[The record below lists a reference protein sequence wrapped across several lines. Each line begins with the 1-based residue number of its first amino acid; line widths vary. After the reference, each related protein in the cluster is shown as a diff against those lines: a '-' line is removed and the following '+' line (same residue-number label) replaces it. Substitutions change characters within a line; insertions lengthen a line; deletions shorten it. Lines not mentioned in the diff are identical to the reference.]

1 LVEKTPGTEHDMPS
15 SRRQF
20 LHLAAGLAST
30 SIPWSSRA
38 VGFETSQGSPA
49 DDDGLIRLYSNENA
63 YGPSAKVMAAITS
76 AARSSNRYPRLQ
88 YPELIRRIAASH
100 QIGNDPVLLGCG
112 STEILRMAASAFLRK
127 GTQLMHASPT
137 FEALEHYAR
146 AAASEIISI
155 PLNPAF
161 AHDLDRMLAAVTP
174 STALVYICN
183 PNNPTGSLTPRKDLE
198 AFIAKLPSSTLVII
212 DEAYHHYAG
221 ASAMYASFIDHPI
234 HNEKLIVARTF
245 SKVYGLAGLRLG
257 YAIAAPKV
265 SQEMKKFATEDN
277 INAIATQAVF
287 AALDDAEGLADA
299 VERNANDRQEFFNQA
314 MARALK
320 PIDSHTNFVM
330 MDTQHPAKEV
340 IEHFR
345 KNNILIG
352 RQFPPMD
359 TYIRV
364 SLGWPEEMLA
374 FWSTWDRLPYRKS
387 TTHH

>member
-1 LVEKTPGTEHDMPS
+1 MSS

-20 LHLAAGLAST
+20 LRFSAGVATASL
-30 SIPWSSRA
+30 PWCSRSFA
-38 VGFETSQGSPA
+38 FQQSQSAPVE
-49 DDDGLIRLYSNENA
+49 DDKLIRLSSNENA
-63 YGPSAKVMAAITS
+63 YGPSAKALAAIMS
-76 AARSSNRYPRLQ
+76 AAGSSNRYPRLQ
-88 YPELIRRIAASH
+88 YPELIQRIATSH
-100 QIGNDPVLLGCG
+100 QTGSDRVLLGCG
-112 STEILRMAASAFLRK
+112 STEVLRMAASAFLRK
-127 GTQLMHASPT
+127 DSQLIHASPT
-137 FEALEHYAR
+137 FKAIEHYAR
-146 AAASEIISI
+146 AADSQVIAI

-174 STALVYICN
+174 STTLIYVCN

-198 AFIAKLPSSTLVII
+198 SFIAKLPSSTLVII
-212 DEAYHHYAG
+212 DEAYHHFAG
-221 ASAMYASFIDHPI
+221 ASSTYASFIDHPI
-234 HNEKLIVARTF
+234 HNERLIVARTF

-265 SQEMKKFATEDN
+265 VQEMNKFATEDN
-277 INAIATQAVF
+277 VNAMATEAAFAV
-287 AALDDAEGLADA
+287 LDDAAGVAEA

-330 MDTQHPAKEV
+330 MDTLHPANEV

-345 KNNILIG
+345 KHNILIG
-352 RQFPPMD
+352 PQFPPMN

-364 SLGWPEEMLA
+364 SLGRPEEMLA
-374 FWSTWDRLPYRKS
+374 FWTAWDQLPNPKS

>member
-1 LVEKTPGTEHDMPS
+1 MSS

-20 LHLAAGLAST
+20 LRFSAGVATASL
-30 SIPWSSRA
+30 PWRLRA
-38 VGFETSQGSPA
+38 FAFQQSQNAPVE
-49 DDDGLIRLYSNENA
+49 DDKLIRLCCNENA
-63 YGPSAKVMAAITS
+63 YGPSAKALAAIMS
-76 AARSSNRYPRLQ
+76 AAGNSNRYPRLQ
-88 YPELIRRIAASH
+88 YPELIQRIATSH
-100 QIGNDPVLLGCG
+100 QTGSDRVLLGCG

-127 GTQLMHASPT
+127 DRQLVQASPT
-137 FEALEHYAR
+137 FEAIENCAR
-146 AAASEIISI
+146 AADSRVIAI

-161 AHDLDRMLAAVTP
+161 AHDLDRMLAAVSP
-174 STALVYICN
+174 STTLIYVCN

-198 AFIAKLPSSTLVII
+198 SFIAKLPSSTMVII
-212 DEAYHHYAG
+212 DEAYHNFAG
-221 ASAMYASFIDHPI
+221 ASSMYASFIDHPI
-234 HNEKLIVARTF
+234 HDERLIVARTF

-265 SQEMKKFATEDN
+265 VQEMKKFATEN
-277 INAIATQAVF
+277 NVNAMATEAAF
-287 AALDDAEGLADA
+287 AALDDAAGVAEA

-330 MDTQHPAKEV
+330 MDTLHPANEV

-345 KNNILIG
+345 KHNILIG
-352 RQFPPMD
+352 PQFPPMN

-364 SLGWPEEMLA
+364 SLGRPEEMLA
-374 FWSTWDRLPYRKS
+374 FWSAWDQLPYPKS